1 MKYKKFY
8 FIFLVLII
16 FFNLLYY
23 FGALSPLKQ
32 ILPSQIKNF
41 LTNTI
46 LYIPSKL
53 KQHSAVYKLY
63 EREKKYNY
71 QLETKIDRLET
82 LKDAVNTEVFPKTQF
97 IELEYS
103 SYNISSIEKKK
114 NIYTS
119 EITSPF
125 YLEIYNDY
133 LLINSRTGKFFYI
146 PIDSF
151 KNNKPE
157 QILINNNL
165 KSNIEITDTLVHKN
179 DLFVA
184 FYDREKDCDNISI
197 YKTKIDMEYLK
208 FEKFYES
215 TTAIGKCERRDTVAG
230 RITLYKHENN
240 YGLLASVP
248 SVKDMDIPD
257 TMDQFNVSKEFK
269 FSGLIFIDF
278 DKKKNLLFAVGFR
291 NPQGLVVTSNNN
303 ILSSEHG
310 PRGGDEINNINFS
323 KNYGW
328 PTASYGENYY
338 KNYKESEEYQYK
350 KNHKKFGYEEPVF
363 AFVPSIAPSQL
374 IEIDEN
380 FSKKWKQ
387 TILLSTLKSKS
398 LYRMTFDE
406 NYSRLITY
414 EKIFVGKR
422 IRDIVYGAKHG
433 LIFLAEETGQG
444 TVGVINV
451 KRTKNK

>member
-53 KQHSAVYKLY
+53 KQHSGVYKLY

-151 KNNKPE
+151 KNN
-157 QILINNNL
+157 N
-165 KSNIEITDTLVHKN
+165 
-179 DLFVA
+179 
-184 FYDREKDCDNISI
+184 
-197 YKTKIDMEYLK
+197 
-208 FEKFYES
+208 
-215 TTAIGKCERRDTVAG
+215 
-230 RITLYKHENN
+230 
-240 YGLLASVP
+240 
-248 SVKDMDIPD
+248 
-257 TMDQFNVSKEFK
+257 
-269 FSGLIFIDF
+269 LIFDF
-278 DKKKNLLFAVGFR
+278 IFECGLKPRLL
-291 NPQGLVVTSNNN
+291 L
-303 ILSSEHG
+303 
-310 PRGGDEINNINFS
+310 
-323 KNYGW
+323 
-328 PTASYGENYY
+328 
-338 KNYKESEEYQYK
+338 
-350 KNHKKFGYEEPVF
+350 
-363 AFVPSIAPSQL
+363 
-374 IEIDEN
+374 
-380 FSKKWKQ
+380 
-387 TILLSTLKSKS
+387 
-398 LYRMTFDE
+398 
-406 NYSRLITY
+406 
-414 EKIFVGKR
+414 
-422 IRDIVYGAKHG
+422 
-433 LIFLAEETGQG
+433 
-444 TVGVINV
+444 
-451 KRTKNK
+451 